1 MGTIGREMICAREYS
16 ACRGYAMLTKFGD
29 DLSGLSL
36 LVVVYHFL
44 VVRLVTCPVTLV
56 VVSGEVCFLIS
67 CLWVS
72 YFLSSVRLF
81 KIANF
86 N

>member
-1 MGTIGREMICAREYS
+1 
-16 ACRGYAMLTKFGD
+16 MLTKCGD

-67 CLWVS
+67 CV
-72 YFLSSVRLF
+72 YGSVIF
-81 KIANF
+81 F
-86 N
+86 PV

>member
-1 MGTIGREMICAREYS
+1 MKRGELICAREYS
-16 ACRGYAMLTKFGD
+16 ACRGCAMLTKCGD

-67 CLWVS
+67 CV
-72 YFLSSVRLF
+72 YGSVIF
-81 KIANF
+81 F
-86 N
+86 PV

>member
-1 MGTIGREMICAREYS
+1 
-16 ACRGYAMLTKFGD
+16 MLTKCGD

-72 YFLSSVRLF
+72 YFF
-81 KIANF
+81 F
-86 N
+86 

>member
-1 MGTIGREMICAREYS
+1 
-16 ACRGYAMLTKFGD
+16 MLTKCGD